1 MTHDAATLAA
11 GSLLALWV
19 PIALALTAFAERR
32 VAASPAPPPTLW
44 KPGAT
49 CALLIAVA
57 LATRSGPSALVCG
70 IACLSLTIAAFAD
83 ARTGLLFDAI
93 TLPTAALTVLAVV
106 ACGDPGEAARGVV
119 VLVGGFG
126 SVVAFSR
133 GRLLGLGDVKAL
145 YAVGA
150 AFGPWEGIVAIFGAC
165 ISGIAAVA
173 LAGRLQRGTAIP
185 FGPHLALGSAFALAM
200 GDPIVH
206 RLLRL

>member
-1 MTHDAATLAA
+1 MTYDGQTLAVGA
-11 GSLLALWV
+11 LLALWV

-32 VAASPAPPPTLW
+32 IVPPSAPPPSFW
-44 KPGAT
+44 KPSAA
-49 CALLIAVA
+49 CALLIVVA
-57 LATRSGPSALVCG
+57 LAARSGPSALACG
-70 IACLSLTIAAFAD
+70 IACLSLAVAAFAD
-83 ARTGLLFDAI
+83 ARTGFLFDAI
-93 TLPTAALTVLAVV
+93 TLPAAVLTALAVV

-126 SVVAFSR
+126 GVVALSR

-173 LAGRLQRGTAIP
+173 LAGRLRRGTALP
-185 FGPHLALGSAFALAM
+185 FGPHLAVGSGFALAL

-206 RLLRL
+206 RFLGL